1 MEKFFGSD
9 GDVVTVTE
17 IFNPDGSFYRTVK
30 FSSYTSYGLSVPVSA
45 GSLALSVNAVENA
58 NRAGNNFKWYRSGHI
73 SNAVDM
79 GFIRNDMGFYRGLKA
94 VNQSLGLVSIAC
106 SAYDFG
112 NEWLSGGD
120 LTSATIKLALDV
132 SVTAIGML
140 CPGPIGIIVPFV
152 YFLGSNIYQNYQNN
166 KKR

>member
-1 MEKFFGSD
+1 
-9 GDVVTVTE
+9 
-17 IFNPDGSFYRTVK
+17 
-30 FSSYTSYGLSVPVSA
+30 
-45 GSLALSVNAVENA
+45 
-58 NRAGNNFKWYRSGHI
+58 
-73 SNAVDM
+73 M